1 MGTLKGSAEESSA
14 LTDLLADM
22 VKHYQHPAATGAA
35 DNSASGTAANT
46 STVTTEQPVLQ
57 SNAVVKEVTVTTA
70 NQIST
75 PNTKATTA
83 TAGNMTKSAVTAVS
97 QTEKAVSVPVAERIP
112 AKTSVTSELNT
123 MTKPTSTMTDSHTPD
138 ISAAASASSPAS
150 LTLERETIHLHPV
163 LEKMAVEAVRLNA
176 ADIFISP
183 GFPPSWKID
192 GKITPAPTKPL
203 TADETAKIAMST
215 MTMAQRQRFIQ
226 ELDLNYSIIAKNG
239 VRFRVNAY
247 HEQGRVGMVLRR
259 ITTDIPTT
267 ESLFL
272 PPVLDE
278 LVMKKRGLIILAG
291 PTGSGKSTTMA
302 AMLDYRNANSAGHIL
317 TIEDPIEY
325 VHKPKKS
332 IITHREVGVDTLSW
346 DNAMQS
352 ALREAPDVVCVGEVR
367 SDESMEYALKLAQ
380 TGHLC
385 FFTLHA
391 SSANQAIE
399 RILNFYP
406 EEQHKQVLM
415 DLALNLVC
423 IIGQRLASKKDGKGR
438 RAVVDL
444 LINTATVQDYIYKGE
459 LMQIKELMAKAG
471 NDGMQTFDQCLF
483 QLYADGIIDFDEAL
497 RQSDSPNDLR
507 LRINLYEQGEKGA
520 AIFDTGADLNLI

>member
-1 MGTLKGSAEESSA
+1 MGMLKGSTEGSSG
-14 LTDLLADM
+14 LSDLLADM
-22 VKHYQHPAATGAA
+22 VNHYQHPEATGT
-35 DNSASGTAANT
+35 NASGTAVNT
-46 STVTTEQPVLQ
+46 SSVTTEQPVLQ
-57 SNAVVKEVTVTTA
+57 SDAVAKETTITAA
-70 NQIST
+70 NQISA
-75 PNTKATTA
+75 PNTEAKTA
-83 TAGNMTKSAVTAVS
+83 TAGNMTKPAVTAVS
-97 QTEKAVSVPVAERIP
+97 QTEKTVSVPVTEGIL
-112 AKTSVTSELNT
+112 AKTSVTSEINT
-123 MTKPTSTMTDSHTPD
+123 ITKPTTMTESYVPD
-138 ISAAASASSPAS
+138 ISAAAPASASSHAS
-150 LTLERETIHLHPV
+150 VTLERETIHLHPV

-203 TADETAKIAMST
+203 TAEETAKIAMST
-215 MTMAQRQRFIQ
+215 MTMAQRQRFIE

-332 IITHREVGVDTLSW
+332 IVTHREVGVDTLSW

-423 IIGQRLASKKDGKGR
+423 IIGQRLAAKKDGKGR

-483 QLYADGIIDFDEAL
+483 QLYVEGIVDFDEAL

-520 AIFDTGADLNLI
+520 AIFDSGADLNLI

>member
-1 MGTLKGSAEESSA
+1 MTQLHNIVSANPQS
-14 LTDLLADM
+14 
-22 VKHYQHPAATGAA
+22 Q
-35 DNSASGTAANT
+35 NSEFQN
-46 STVTTEQPVLQ
+46 L
-57 SNAVVKEVTVTTA
+57 
-70 NQIST
+70 
-75 PNTKATTA
+75 
-83 TAGNMTKSAVTAVS
+83 
-97 QTEKAVSVPVAERIP
+97 
-112 AKTSVTSELNT
+112 EL
-123 MTKPTSTMTDSHTPD
+123 DS
-138 ISAAASASSPAS
+138 
-150 LTLERETIHLHPV
+150 IHLHPI
-163 LEKMAVEAVRLNA
+163 LEKMAEEAVRLKA

-183 GFPPSWKID
+183 GFPPAWKID
-192 GKITPAPTKPL
+192 GKTMPALTKPL
-203 TADETAKIAMST
+203 TAEDTAKIVMTT
-215 MTMAQRQRFIQ
+215 MTRAQRQKFLT
-226 ELDLNYSIIAKNG
+226 ELELNYSINARNG

-247 HEQGRVGMVLRR
+247 HEQGRIGMVLRQ
-259 ITTDIPTT
+259 INSEIPTID
-267 ESLFL
+267 SLFL
-272 PPVLDE
+272 PPVLNE

-325 VHKPKKS
+325 VHRPKKS
-332 IITHREVGVDTLSW
+332 IITHREIGVDTLSW

-391 SSANQAIE
+391 SSADQAIE

-406 EEQHKQVLM
+406 EDQHKQVLM

-423 IIGQRLASKKDGKGR
+423 IIGQRLAVKKDGKGR
-438 RAVVDL
+438 RAVIDL
-444 LINTATVQDYIYKGE
+444 LINTTTIQDYIFKGE
-459 LMQIKELMAKAG
+459 LMSIKNMMARSV

-483 QLYADGIIDFDEAL
+483 QLYTDNIIDFEEAL

-507 LRINLYEQGEKGA
+507 LRIKLYEDGQRGISVFNSGPE
-520 AIFDTGADLNLI
+520 LSLI

>member
-1 MGTLKGSAEESSA
+1 MTESPNTVTPRNEVS
-14 LTDLLADM
+14 
-22 VKHYQHPAATGAA
+22 
-35 DNSASGTAANT
+35 NNET
-46 STVTTEQPVLQ
+46 ST
-57 SNAVVKEVTVTTA
+57 
-70 NQIST
+70 
-75 PNTKATTA
+75 
-83 TAGNMTKSAVTAVS
+83 AGKDN
-97 QTEKAVSVPVAERIP
+97 
-112 AKTSVTSELNT
+112 LF
-123 MTKPTSTMTDSHTPD
+123 
-138 ISAAASASSPAS
+138 
-150 LTLERETIHLHPV
+150 LHPV
-163 LEKMAVEAVRLNA
+163 LEKMAEEAVRLKA

-183 GFPPSWKID
+183 GFPPAWKID
-192 GKITPAPTKPL
+192 GKTMPALTKPL
-203 TADETAKIAMST
+203 TAEDTTKIVMTT
-215 MTMAQRQRFIQ
+215 MTKTQWQKFKT
-226 ELDLNYSIIAKNG
+226 ELELNYSIVARNG
-239 VRFRVNAY
+239 SRFRVNAY
-247 HEQGRVGMVLRR
+247 HEQGRVGMVLRQ
-259 ITTDIPTT
+259 ITTEVPTI
-267 ESLFL
+267 ENMLL
-272 PPVLDE
+272 PPVLNE

-317 TIEDPIEY
+317 TIEDPIEF

-391 SSANQAIE
+391 SSADQAIE

-423 IIGQRLASKKDGKGR
+423 IIGQRLAVKKDGKGR
-438 RAVVDL
+438 RAAIDL
-444 LINTATVQDYIYKGE
+444 LINTTTIQDFIYKGE
-459 LMQIKELMAKAG
+459 LLEIKDMMAKCG
-471 NDGMQTFDQCLF
+471 NEGMQTFDQCLF
-483 QLYADGIIDFDEAL
+483 QLYVDDVIDYEEAL

-507 LRINLYEQGEKGA
+507 LRIKLYEDGQKGVSV
-520 AIFDTGADLNLI
+520 FNSGPDLTLI

>member
-1 MGTLKGSAEESSA
+1 MGMLKGSATESGLS
-14 LTDLLADM
+14 DLLADM
-22 VKHYQHPAATGAA
+22 VNQYQQPATEAA
-35 DNSASGTAANT
+35 DTSV
-46 STVTTEQPVLQ
+46 STVGATVN
-57 SNAVVKEVTVTTA
+57 SSAVA
-70 NQIST
+70 NQK
-75 PNTKATTA
+75 P
-83 TAGNMTKSAVTAVS
+83 VS
-97 QTEKAVSVPVAERIP
+97 QANVVAKEAMSEIN
-112 AKTSVTSELNT
+112 KTIKPKNT
-123 MTKPTSTMTDSHTPD
+123 MTESRTQEINTSAPV
-138 ISAAASASSPAS
+138 AP
-150 LTLERETIHLHPV
+150 ERETIHIHPV
-163 LEKMAVEAVRLNA
+163 LEKMAAEAVRLNA

-192 GKITPAPTKPL
+192 GIITPAPTKPL
-203 TADETAKIAMST
+203 TGDETAKITFST
-215 MTMAQRQRFIQ
+215 MTMAQRQRFIK

-247 HEQGRVGMVLRR
+247 HEQGRIGMVLRR
-259 ITTDIPTT
+259 ITTDIPTI

-272 PPVLDE
+272 PPVLNE

-332 IITHREVGVDTLSW
+332 IFTHREVGVDTLSW

-423 IIGQRLASKKDGKGR
+423 IIGQRLAAKKDGKGR
-438 RAVVDL
+438 RAVIDL

-459 LMQIKELMAKAG
+459 LIQIKDLMAKAG

-483 QLYADGIIDFDEAL
+483 QLYVDGIIDFDEAL

-520 AIFDTGADLNLI
+520 TIFDTGAELNLI

>member
-1 MGTLKGSAEESSA
+1 MDMLKDASKESS
-14 LTDLLADM
+14 LSDLLSDM
-22 VKHYQHPAATGAA
+22 VNHYQHP
-35 DNSASGTAANT
+35 TAASATATPSPIVAEAPSANTVKTDANVAAIPIQNTPDSRSADKET
-46 STVTTEQPVLQ
+46 STAMMHATPV
-57 SNAVVKEVTVTTA
+57 AAIE
-70 NQIST
+70 
-75 PNTKATTA
+75 
-83 TAGNMTKSAVTAVS
+83 TKSVPANEQIPVS
-97 QTEKAVSVPVAERIP
+97 SVSSTVESRQTTIHNK
-112 AKTSVTSELNT
+112 
-123 MTKPTSTMTDSHTPD
+123 TMTDSSTAVPAPATAVSTP
-138 ISAAASASSPAS
+138 APV
-150 LTLERETIHLHPV
+150 TLEREVVHIHPV

-183 GFPPSWKID
+183 SFPPSWKID

-203 TADETAKIAMST
+203 TGEETAKIAMST
-215 MTMAQRQRFIQ
+215 MTTVQRQRFMQ

-267 ESLFL
+267 QSLFL

-367 SDESMEYALKLAQ
+367 SDESMAYALKLAQ

-423 IIGQRLASKKDGKGR
+423 IIGQRLAVKKDGKGR
-438 RAVVDL
+438 RAVIDL

-483 QLYADGIIDFDEAL
+483 QLYVDGVIDFEEAL

-507 LRINLYEQGEKGA
+507 LRINLYEQGEKGT
-520 AIFDTGADLNLI
+520 AIFNSGTELNLI

>member
-1 MGTLKGSAEESSA
+1 MGMLKGSATESGLS
-14 LTDLLADM
+14 DLLADM
-22 VKHYQHPAATGAA
+22 VNQYHQPDVTEAA
-35 DNSASGTAANT
+35 DTSVSTVNS
-46 STVTTEQPVLQ
+46 STVT
-57 SNAVVKEVTVTTA
+57 
-70 NQIST
+70 NQK
-75 PNTKATTA
+75 P
-83 TAGNMTKSAVTAVS
+83 VS
-97 QTEKAVSVPVAERIP
+97 QANVVAKE
-112 AKTSVTSELNT
+112 ATSEINKTIKPKNT
-123 MTKPTSTMTDSHTPD
+123 MTESHTQE
-138 ISAAASASSPAS
+138 INTSAPVAP
-150 LTLERETIHLHPV
+150 ERETIHIHPV
-163 LEKMAVEAVRLNA
+163 LEKMAAEAVRLNA

-192 GKITPAPTKPL
+192 GIITPAPTKPL
-203 TADETAKIAMST
+203 TGDETAKITFST
-215 MTMAQRQRFIQ
+215 MTMAQRQRFIK

-247 HEQGRVGMVLRR
+247 HEQGRIGMVLRR
-259 ITTDIPTT
+259 ITTDIPTI

-272 PPVLDE
+272 PPVLNE

-332 IITHREVGVDTLSW
+332 IFTHREVGVDTLSW

-423 IIGQRLASKKDGKGR
+423 IIGQRLAAKKDGKGR
-438 RAVVDL
+438 RAVIDL

-459 LMQIKELMAKAG
+459 LIQIKDLMAKAG

-483 QLYADGIIDFDEAL
+483 QLYVDGIIDFDEAL

-520 AIFDTGADLNLI
+520 TIFDTGAELNLI

>member
-1 MGTLKGSAEESSA
+1 MGMLKGSATESGLS
-14 LTDLLADM
+14 DLLADM
-22 VKHYQHPAATGAA
+22 VNQYQQPATEAA
-35 DNSASGTAANT
+35 DTSV
-46 STVTTEQPVLQ
+46 STVGATVN
-57 SNAVVKEVTVTTA
+57 SSAVA
-70 NQIST
+70 NQK
-75 PNTKATTA
+75 P
-83 TAGNMTKSAVTAVS
+83 VS
-97 QTEKAVSVPVAERIP
+97 QANVVAKE
-112 AKTSVTSELNT
+112 ATSEINKTIKPKNT
-123 MTKPTSTMTDSHTPD
+123 MTESRTQEINTSAPV
-138 ISAAASASSPAS
+138 AP
-150 LTLERETIHLHPV
+150 ERETIHIHPV
-163 LEKMAVEAVRLNA
+163 LEKMAAEAVRLNA

-192 GKITPAPTKPL
+192 GIITPAPTKPL
-203 TADETAKIAMST
+203 TGDETAKITFST
-215 MTMAQRQRFIQ
+215 MTMAQRQRFIK

-247 HEQGRVGMVLRR
+247 HEQGRIGMVLRR
-259 ITTDIPTT
+259 ITTDIPTI

-272 PPVLDE
+272 PPVLNE

-332 IITHREVGVDTLSW
+332 IFTHREVGVDTLSW

-423 IIGQRLASKKDGKGR
+423 IIGQRLTAKKDGKGR
-438 RAVVDL
+438 RAAIDL

-459 LMQIKELMAKAG
+459 LMQIKDLMAKAG

-483 QLYADGIIDFDEAL
+483 QLYVDGVIDFDEAL

>member
-1 MGTLKGSAEESSA
+1 MGMLKGSATESGLS
-14 LTDLLADM
+14 DLLADM
-22 VKHYQHPAATGAA
+22 VNQYHQPDVTEAA
-35 DNSASGTAANT
+35 DTSVSTVNS
-46 STVTTEQPVLQ
+46 STVT
-57 SNAVVKEVTVTTA
+57 
-70 NQIST
+70 NQK
-75 PNTKATTA
+75 P
-83 TAGNMTKSAVTAVS
+83 VS
-97 QTEKAVSVPVAERIP
+97 QANVVAKE
-112 AKTSVTSELNT
+112 ATSEINKTIKPKNT
-123 MTKPTSTMTDSHTPD
+123 MTESRTQEINTSAPV
-138 ISAAASASSPAS
+138 AP
-150 LTLERETIHLHPV
+150 ERETIHIHPV
-163 LEKMAVEAVRLNA
+163 LEKMAAEAVRLNA

-203 TADETAKIAMST
+203 TAEETAKIAMST
-215 MTMAQRQRFIQ
+215 MTMAQRQRFIK

-259 ITTDIPTT
+259 ITTDIPTI

-272 PPVLDE
+272 PPVLNE

-332 IITHREVGVDTLSW
+332 IVTHREVGVDTLSW

-423 IIGQRLASKKDGKGR
+423 IIGQRLAAKKDGKGR
-438 RAVVDL
+438 RAVIDL

-459 LMQIKELMAKAG
+459 LIQIKDLMAKAG

-483 QLYADGIIDFDEAL
+483 QLYVDGIIDFDEAL

-520 AIFDTGADLNLI
+520 TIFDTGAELNLI

>member
-1 MGTLKGSAEESSA
+1 MGMQKDSTNESGLS
-14 LTDLLADM
+14 DLLADM
-22 VKHYQHPAATGAA
+22 VNHYQYPAADTAITTLT
-35 DNSASGTAANT
+35 SGTET
-46 STVTTEQPVLQ
+46 IPIVSTVAAEQLVSLAA
-57 SNAVVKEVTVTTA
+57 SET
-70 NQIST
+70 
-75 PNTKATTA
+75 ATT
-83 TAGNMTKSAVTAVS
+83 
-97 QTEKAVSVPVAERIP
+97 VPVAEKKPKP
-112 AKTSVTSELNT
+112 ASYTTEINKPEKNRNT
-123 MTKPTSTMTDSHTPD
+123 MTESNMTDIRTG
-138 ISAAASASSPAS
+138 ALASTQASIAQ
-150 LTLERETIHLHPV
+150 ERETIHIHPV
-163 LEKMAVEAVRLNA
+163 LEKMAAEAVRLNA

-203 TADETAKIAMST
+203 TAEETAKIAMST
-215 MTMAQRQRFIQ
+215 MTTAQRQRFMA

-247 HEQGRVGMVLRR
+247 HEQSRIGLVLRR
-259 ITTDIPTT
+259 ITTDIPTIQ
-267 ESLFL
+267 SLFL

-278 LVMKKRGLIILAG
+278 LVMRKRGLIILAG

-302 AMLDYRNANSAGHIL
+302 AMLDHRNAHSAGHIL

-325 VHKPKKS
+325 IHKPKKS
-332 IITHREVGVDTLSW
+332 IITHREIGVDTLNW

-406 EEQHKQVLM
+406 EDQHRQVLM
-415 DLALNLVC
+415 DLALNTVC
-423 IIGQRLASKKDGKGR
+423 IIGQRLAVKKDGKGR
-438 RAVVDL
+438 RAVIDL
-444 LINTATVQDYIYKGE
+444 LINTATVQDYIYKGQ

-483 QLYADGIIDFDEAL
+483 QLYADGIIDFEEAL

-520 AIFDTGADLNLI
+520 AIFNTGSELNLV

>member
-1 MGTLKGSAEESSA
+1 MTES
-14 LTDLLADM
+14 
-22 VKHYQHPAATGAA
+22 P
-35 DNSASGTAANT
+35 N
-46 STVTTEQPVLQ
+46 TVTPRNDV
-57 SNAVVKEVTVTTA
+57 SNKETTTA
-70 NQIST
+70 GKDN
-75 PNTKATTA
+75 
-83 TAGNMTKSAVTAVS
+83 
-97 QTEKAVSVPVAERIP
+97 
-112 AKTSVTSELNT
+112 LF
-123 MTKPTSTMTDSHTPD
+123 
-138 ISAAASASSPAS
+138 
-150 LTLERETIHLHPV
+150 LHPV
-163 LEKMAVEAVRLNA
+163 LEKMAEEAVRLKA

-183 GFPPSWKID
+183 GFPPAWKID
-192 GKITPAPTKPL
+192 GKTMPALTKPL
-203 TADETAKIAMST
+203 TAEDTAKIVMTTMSKSQWQKFKT
-215 MTMAQRQRFIQ
+215 
-226 ELDLNYSIIAKNG
+226 ELELNYSIVARNG
-239 VRFRVNAY
+239 SRFRVNAY
-247 HEQGRVGMVLRR
+247 HEQGRVGMVLRQ
-259 ITTDIPTT
+259 ITTEIPTI
-267 ESLFL
+267 ENMLL
-272 PPVLDE
+272 PPVLNE

-317 TIEDPIEY
+317 TIEDPIEF

-391 SSANQAIE
+391 SSADQAIE

-423 IIGQRLASKKDGKGR
+423 IIGQRLAVKKDGKGR
-438 RAVVDL
+438 RAAIDL
-444 LINTATVQDYIYKGE
+444 LINTTTIQDFIYKGE
-459 LMQIKELMAKAG
+459 LMEIKDMMAKCG
-471 NDGMQTFDQCLF
+471 NEGMQTFDQCLF
-483 QLYADGIIDFDEAL
+483 QLYVDDVIDYEEAL

-507 LRINLYEQGEKGA
+507 LRIKLYEDGQKGVSV
-520 AIFDTGADLNLI
+520 FNSGPDLTLV

>member
-1 MGTLKGSAEESSA
+1 MTESQNIEPQ
-14 LTDLLADM
+14 
-22 VKHYQHPAATGAA
+22 K
-35 DNSASGTAANT
+35 
-46 STVTTEQPVLQ
+46 TESLIPEQ
-57 SNAVVKEVTVTTA
+57 EV
-70 NQIST
+70 IY
-75 PNTKATTA
+75 
-83 TAGNMTKSAVTAVS
+83 
-97 QTEKAVSVPVAERIP
+97 
-112 AKTSVTSELNT
+112 
-123 MTKPTSTMTDSHTPD
+123 
-138 ISAAASASSPAS
+138 
-150 LTLERETIHLHPV
+150 LHPI
-163 LEKMAVEAVRLNA
+163 LEKMAEEAVRLKA

-183 GFPPSWKID
+183 GFPPAWKID
-192 GKITPAPTKPL
+192 GKIMPAPTKSL
-203 TADETAKIAMST
+203 TNDDTAKIVMAS
-215 MTMAQRQRFIQ
+215 MTRAQRQKFIT
-226 ELDLNYSIIAKNG
+226 ELELNYSVIAKNG

-247 HEQGRVGMVLRR
+247 HEQGRMGMVLRQ
-259 ITTDIPTT
+259 ITTEIPTI

-272 PPVLDE
+272 PPILNE
-278 LVMKKRGLIILAG
+278 LVMKKRGLVILVG

-302 AMLDYRNANSAGHIL
+302 AMLDYRNNNSAGHIL

-367 SDESMEYALKLAQ
+367 SDASMEYALKLAQ

-391 SSANQAIE
+391 SGADQAIE

-406 EEQHKQVLM
+406 EEQHKQILM

-423 IIGQRLASKKDGKGR
+423 IIGQRLAIKKDGKGR
-438 RAVVDL
+438 RAVIDL

-459 LMQIKELMAKAG
+459 IMSLRNIMAKSK
-471 NDGMQTFDQCLF
+471 NEGMQTFDQCLF
-483 QLYADGIIDFDEAL
+483 QLYVDGIIDFDEAL

-507 LRINLYEQGEKGA
+507 LHIRLYEEGQKGVDSF
-520 AIFDTGADLNLI
+520 INGPELDLI

>member
-1 MGTLKGSAEESSA
+1 MGMLKGSATESGLS
-14 LTDLLADM
+14 DLLADM
-22 VKHYQHPAATGAA
+22 VNQYQQPATEAA
-35 DNSASGTAANT
+35 DTSV
-46 STVTTEQPVLQ
+46 STVGATVN
-57 SNAVVKEVTVTTA
+57 SSAVA
-70 NQIST
+70 NQK
-75 PNTKATTA
+75 P
-83 TAGNMTKSAVTAVS
+83 VS
-97 QTEKAVSVPVAERIP
+97 QANVVAKE
-112 AKTSVTSELNT
+112 ATSEINKTIKPKNT
-123 MTKPTSTMTDSHTPD
+123 MTESRTQEINTSAPV
-138 ISAAASASSPAS
+138 AP
-150 LTLERETIHLHPV
+150 ERETIHIHPV
-163 LEKMAVEAVRLNA
+163 LEKMAAEAVRLNA

-192 GKITPAPTKPL
+192 GIITPAPTKPL
-203 TADETAKIAMST
+203 TGDETAKITFST
-215 MTMAQRQRFIQ
+215 MTMAQRQRFIE

-247 HEQGRVGMVLRR
+247 HEQGRIGMVLRR
-259 ITTDIPTT
+259 ITTDIPTI

-272 PPVLDE
+272 PPVLNE

-332 IITHREVGVDTLSW
+332 IFTHREVGVDTLSW

>member
-1 MGTLKGSAEESSA
+1 MTES
-14 LTDLLADM
+14 
-22 VKHYQHPAATGAA
+22 P
-35 DNSASGTAANT
+35 N
-46 STVTTEQPVLQ
+46 TVTPRNDV
-57 SNAVVKEVTVTTA
+57 SNNET
-70 NQIST
+70 S
-75 PNTKATTA
+75 KA
-83 TAGNMTKSAVTAVS
+83 GKDN
-97 QTEKAVSVPVAERIP
+97 
-112 AKTSVTSELNT
+112 LF
-123 MTKPTSTMTDSHTPD
+123 
-138 ISAAASASSPAS
+138 
-150 LTLERETIHLHPV
+150 LHPV
-163 LEKMAVEAVRLNA
+163 LEKMAEEAVRLKA

-183 GFPPSWKID
+183 GFPPAWKID
-192 GKITPAPTKPL
+192 GKTMPALTKPL
-203 TADETAKIAMST
+203 TAEDTAKIVMTTMSKSQWQKFKT
-215 MTMAQRQRFIQ
+215 
-226 ELDLNYSIIAKNG
+226 ELELNYSIVARNG
-239 VRFRVNAY
+239 SRFRVNAY
-247 HEQGRVGMVLRR
+247 HEQGRVGMVLRQ
-259 ITTDIPTT
+259 ITTEIPTI
-267 ESLFL
+267 ENMLL
-272 PPVLDE
+272 PPVLNE

-317 TIEDPIEY
+317 TIEDPIEF

-391 SSANQAIE
+391 SSADQAIE

-423 IIGQRLASKKDGKGR
+423 IIGQRLAVKKDGKGR
-438 RAVVDL
+438 RAAIDL
-444 LINTATVQDYIYKGE
+444 LINTTTIQDFIYKGE
-459 LMQIKELMAKAG
+459 LMEIKDMMAKCG
-471 NDGMQTFDQCLF
+471 NEGMQTFDQCLF
-483 QLYADGIIDFDEAL
+483 QLYVDDVIDYEEAL

-507 LRINLYEQGEKGA
+507 LRIKLYEDGQKGVSV
-520 AIFDTGADLNLI
+520 FNSGPDLTLV

>member
-1 MGTLKGSAEESSA
+1 MTESPNTVTPRNDVS
-14 LTDLLADM
+14 
-22 VKHYQHPAATGAA
+22 
-35 DNSASGTAANT
+35 NNET
-46 STVTTEQPVLQ
+46 ST
-57 SNAVVKEVTVTTA
+57 
-70 NQIST
+70 
-75 PNTKATTA
+75 
-83 TAGNMTKSAVTAVS
+83 AGKDN
-97 QTEKAVSVPVAERIP
+97 
-112 AKTSVTSELNT
+112 LF
-123 MTKPTSTMTDSHTPD
+123 
-138 ISAAASASSPAS
+138 
-150 LTLERETIHLHPV
+150 LHPV
-163 LEKMAVEAVRLNA
+163 LEKMAEEAVRLKA

-183 GFPPSWKID
+183 GFPPAWKID
-192 GKITPAPTKPL
+192 GKTMPALTKPL
-203 TADETAKIAMST
+203 TAEDTTKIVMTT
-215 MTMAQRQRFIQ
+215 MTKTQWQKFKT
-226 ELDLNYSIIAKNG
+226 ELELNYSIVARNG
-239 VRFRVNAY
+239 SRFRVNAY
-247 HEQGRVGMVLRR
+247 HEQGRVGMVLRQ
-259 ITTDIPTT
+259 ITTEVPTI
-267 ESLFL
+267 ENMLL
-272 PPVLDE
+272 PPVLNE

-317 TIEDPIEY
+317 TIEDPIEF

-391 SSANQAIE
+391 SSADQAIE

-423 IIGQRLASKKDGKGR
+423 IIGQRLAVKKDGKGR
-438 RAVVDL
+438 RAAIDL
-444 LINTATVQDYIYKGE
+444 LINTTTIQDFIYKGE
-459 LMQIKELMAKAG
+459 LLEIKDMMAKCG
-471 NDGMQTFDQCLF
+471 NEGMQTFDQCLF
-483 QLYADGIIDFDEAL
+483 QLYVDDVIDYEEAL

-507 LRINLYEQGEKGA
+507 LRIKLYEDGQKGVSV
-520 AIFDTGADLNLI
+520 FNSGPDLTLI

>member
-1 MGTLKGSAEESSA
+1 MGMLKGSATESGLS
-14 LTDLLADM
+14 DLLADM
-22 VKHYQHPAATGAA
+22 VNQYHQPDVTEAA
-35 DNSASGTAANT
+35 DTSVSTVNS
-46 STVTTEQPVLQ
+46 STVT
-57 SNAVVKEVTVTTA
+57 
-70 NQIST
+70 NQK
-75 PNTKATTA
+75 P
-83 TAGNMTKSAVTAVS
+83 VS
-97 QTEKAVSVPVAERIP
+97 QANVVAKE
-112 AKTSVTSELNT
+112 ATSEINKTIKPKNT
-123 MTKPTSTMTDSHTPD
+123 MTESHTQE
-138 ISAAASASSPAS
+138 INTSAPVI
-150 LTLERETIHLHPV
+150 LEREIIHIHPV
-163 LEKMAVEAVRLNA
+163 LEKMAAEAVRLNA

-203 TADETAKIAMST
+203 TAEETAKIAMST
-215 MTMAQRQRFIQ
+215 MTMAQRQRFIE

-332 IITHREVGVDTLSW
+332 IVTHREVGVDTLSW

-423 IIGQRLASKKDGKGR
+423 IIGQRLAAKKDGKGR
-438 RAVVDL
+438 RAVIDL

-459 LMQIKELMAKAG
+459 LIQIKDLMAKAG

-483 QLYADGIIDFDEAL
+483 QLYVDGIIDFDEAL

-520 AIFDTGADLNLI
+520 TIFDTGAELNLI

>member
-1 MGTLKGSAEESSA
+1 MSRLHFHYLYQLLLISYSANSCTNLTKWLEHPPENYIVQKYIIMTQLHNIVSA
-14 LTDLLADM
+14 NP
-22 VKHYQHPAATGAA
+22 QSQ
-35 DNSASGTAANT
+35 NSEFQN
-46 STVTTEQPVLQ
+46 L
-57 SNAVVKEVTVTTA
+57 
-70 NQIST
+70 
-75 PNTKATTA
+75 
-83 TAGNMTKSAVTAVS
+83 
-97 QTEKAVSVPVAERIP
+97 
-112 AKTSVTSELNT
+112 EL
-123 MTKPTSTMTDSHTPD
+123 DS
-138 ISAAASASSPAS
+138 
-150 LTLERETIHLHPV
+150 IHLHPI
-163 LEKMAVEAVRLNA
+163 LEKMAEEAVRLKA

-183 GFPPSWKID
+183 GFPPAWKID
-192 GKITPAPTKPL
+192 GKTMPALTKPL
-203 TADETAKIAMST
+203 TAEDTAKIVMTT
-215 MTMAQRQRFIQ
+215 MTRAQRQKFLT
-226 ELDLNYSIIAKNG
+226 ELELNYSVNARNG

-247 HEQGRVGMVLRR
+247 HEQGRIGMVLRQ
-259 ITTDIPTT
+259 INSEIPTID
-267 ESLFL
+267 SLFL
-272 PPVLDE
+272 PPVLNE

-325 VHKPKKS
+325 VHRPKKS
-332 IITHREVGVDTLSW
+332 IITHREIGVDTLSW

-391 SSANQAIE
+391 SSADQAIE

-406 EEQHKQVLM
+406 EDQHKQVLM

-423 IIGQRLASKKDGKGR
+423 IIGQRLAVKKDGKGR
-438 RAVVDL
+438 RAVIDL
-444 LINTATVQDYIYKGE
+444 LINTTTIQDYIFKGE
-459 LMQIKELMAKAG
+459 LMSIKNMMARSV

-483 QLYADGIIDFDEAL
+483 QLYTDNIIDFEEAL

-507 LRINLYEQGEKGA
+507 LRIKLYEDGQRGISVFNSGPE
-520 AIFDTGADLNLI
+520 LSLI

>member
-1 MGTLKGSAEESSA
+1 MTES
-14 LTDLLADM
+14 
-22 VKHYQHPAATGAA
+22 P
-35 DNSASGTAANT
+35 N
-46 STVTTEQPVLQ
+46 TVTPRNDV
-57 SNAVVKEVTVTTA
+57 SNKE
-70 NQIST
+70 
-75 PNTKATTA
+75 TTA
-83 TAGNMTKSAVTAVS
+83 TGKDN
-97 QTEKAVSVPVAERIP
+97 
-112 AKTSVTSELNT
+112 LF
-123 MTKPTSTMTDSHTPD
+123 
-138 ISAAASASSPAS
+138 
-150 LTLERETIHLHPV
+150 LHPV
-163 LEKMAVEAVRLNA
+163 LEKMAEEAVRLKA

-183 GFPPSWKID
+183 GFPPAWKID
-192 GKITPAPTKPL
+192 GKTMPALTKPL
-203 TADETAKIAMST
+203 TAEETAKIVMTTMSKSQWQKFKT
-215 MTMAQRQRFIQ
+215 
-226 ELDLNYSIIAKNG
+226 ELELNYSIVARNG
-239 VRFRVNAY
+239 SRFRVNAY
-247 HEQGRVGMVLRR
+247 HEQGRVGMVLRQ
-259 ITTDIPTT
+259 ITTEIPTI
-267 ESLFL
+267 ENMLL
-272 PPVLDE
+272 PPVLNE

-317 TIEDPIEY
+317 TIEDPIEF

-391 SSANQAIE
+391 SSADQAIE

-423 IIGQRLASKKDGKGR
+423 IIGQRLAVKKDGKGR
-438 RAVVDL
+438 RAAIDL
-444 LINTATVQDYIYKGE
+444 LINTTTIQDFIYKGE
-459 LMQIKELMAKAG
+459 LMEIKDMMAKCG
-471 NDGMQTFDQCLF
+471 NEGMQTFDQCLF
-483 QLYADGIIDFDEAL
+483 QLYVDDVIDYEEAL

-507 LRINLYEQGEKGA
+507 LRIKLYEDGQKGVSV
-520 AIFDTGADLNLI
+520 FNSGPDLTLV

>member
-1 MGTLKGSAEESSA
+1 MGMEKGSTKESGLS
-14 LTDLLADM
+14 DLLADM
-22 VKHYQHPAATGAA
+22 VNHYQHPAA
-35 DNSASGTAANT
+35 D
-46 STVTTEQPVLQ
+46 
-57 SNAVVKEVTVTTA
+57 
-70 NQIST
+70 
-75 PNTKATTA
+75 TA
-83 TAGNMTKSAVTAVS
+83 TATLTSGAEAISVTPNIAVVQPVSLATSETA
-97 QTEKAVSVPVAERIP
+97 TTVPVAEKKPKP
-112 AKTSVTSELNT
+112 AIYTTEINQTEKNTNT
-123 MTKPTSTMTDSHTPD
+123 MTESHMTDTRTGV
-138 ISAAASASSPAS
+138 PAN
-150 LTLERETIHLHPV
+150 TQVPIAQEREAIHIHPV
-163 LEKMAVEAVRLNA
+163 LEKMAAEAVRLNA

-192 GKITPAPTKPL
+192 GKMTPAPTKPL
-203 TADETAKIAMST
+203 TGEETAKIAMST
-215 MTMAQRQRFIQ
+215 MTIAQRQRFMV
-226 ELDLNYSIIAKNG
+226 ELDLNYSIVAKNG

-247 HEQGRVGMVLRR
+247 HEQGRVGLVLRR
-259 ITTDIPTT
+259 ITTDIPTA

-272 PPVLDE
+272 PPVLNE

-332 IITHREVGVDTLSW
+332 IVTHREVGVDTLSW

-367 SDESMEYALKLAQ
+367 SDESMAYALKLAQ

-423 IIGQRLASKKDGKGR
+423 IIGQRLAVKKDGNGR
-438 RAVVDL
+438 RAVIDL
-444 LINTATVQDYIYKGE
+444 LINTTTVQDYIYKGQ

-483 QLYADGIIDFDEAL
+483 QLYADGIIDFEEAL

-520 AIFDTGADLNLI
+520 AIFNTGTELNLI

>member
-1 MGTLKGSAEESSA
+1 MTES
-14 LTDLLADM
+14 
-22 VKHYQHPAATGAA
+22 P
-35 DNSASGTAANT
+35 N
-46 STVTTEQPVLQ
+46 TVTPRNDV
-57 SNAVVKEVTVTTA
+57 SNNET
-70 NQIST
+70 S
-75 PNTKATTA
+75 KA
-83 TAGNMTKSAVTAVS
+83 GKDN
-97 QTEKAVSVPVAERIP
+97 
-112 AKTSVTSELNT
+112 LF
-123 MTKPTSTMTDSHTPD
+123 
-138 ISAAASASSPAS
+138 
-150 LTLERETIHLHPV
+150 LHPV
-163 LEKMAVEAVRLNA
+163 LEKMAEEAVRLKA

-183 GFPPSWKID
+183 GFPPAWKID
-192 GKITPAPTKPL
+192 GKTMPALTKPL
-203 TADETAKIAMST
+203 TAEDTAKIVMTTMSKSQWQKFKT
-215 MTMAQRQRFIQ
+215 
-226 ELDLNYSIIAKNG
+226 ELELNYSIVARNG
-239 VRFRVNAY
+239 SRFRVNAY
-247 HEQGRVGMVLRR
+247 HEQGRVGMVLRQ
-259 ITTDIPTT
+259 ITTEIPTI
-267 ESLFL
+267 ENMLL
-272 PPVLDE
+272 PPVLNE

-317 TIEDPIEY
+317 TIEDPIEF

-391 SSANQAIE
+391 SSADQAIE

-423 IIGQRLASKKDGKGR
+423 IIGQRLAVKKDGKGR
-438 RAVVDL
+438 RAAIDL
-444 LINTATVQDYIYKGE
+444 LINTTTIQDFIYKGE
-459 LMQIKELMAKAG
+459 LMEIKDMMAKCG
-471 NDGMQTFDQCLF
+471 NEGMQTFDQCLF
-483 QLYADGIIDFDEAL
+483 QLYVDDVIDYEEAL

-507 LRINLYEQGEKGA
+507 LRIKLYEDGQKGVSV
-520 AIFDTGADLNLI
+520 FNSGPDLTLI

>member
-1 MGTLKGSAEESSA
+1 MGMLKGSATESGLS
-14 LTDLLADM
+14 DLLADM
-22 VKHYQHPAATGAA
+22 VNQYHQPDVTEAA
-35 DNSASGTAANT
+35 DTSVSTVNS
-46 STVTTEQPVLQ
+46 STVT
-57 SNAVVKEVTVTTA
+57 
-70 NQIST
+70 NQK
-75 PNTKATTA
+75 P
-83 TAGNMTKSAVTAVS
+83 VS
-97 QTEKAVSVPVAERIP
+97 QANVVAKE
-112 AKTSVTSELNT
+112 ATSEINKTIKPKNT
-123 MTKPTSTMTDSHTPD
+123 MTESHTQE
-138 ISAAASASSPAS
+138 INTSAPVAP
-150 LTLERETIHLHPV
+150 ERETIHIHPV
-163 LEKMAVEAVRLNA
+163 LEKMAAEAVRLNA

-192 GKITPAPTKPL
+192 GIITPAPTKPL
-203 TADETAKIAMST
+203 TGDETAKITFST
-215 MTMAQRQRFIQ
+215 MTMAQRQRFIK

-247 HEQGRVGMVLRR
+247 HEQGRIGMVLRR
-259 ITTDIPTT
+259 ITTDIPTI

-272 PPVLDE
+272 PPVLNE

-332 IITHREVGVDTLSW
+332 IFTHREVGVDTLSW

-423 IIGQRLASKKDGKGR
+423 IIGQRLAAKKDGKGR
-438 RAVVDL
+438 RAVIDL

-459 LMQIKELMAKAG
+459 LIQIKNLMAKAG

-483 QLYADGIIDFDEAL
+483 QLYVDGIIDFDEAL

-520 AIFDTGADLNLI
+520 TIFDTGAELNLI

>member
-1 MGTLKGSAEESSA
+1 MTQLHNIVSANPQS
-14 LTDLLADM
+14 
-22 VKHYQHPAATGAA
+22 Q
-35 DNSASGTAANT
+35 NSEFQN
-46 STVTTEQPVLQ
+46 L
-57 SNAVVKEVTVTTA
+57 
-70 NQIST
+70 
-75 PNTKATTA
+75 
-83 TAGNMTKSAVTAVS
+83 
-97 QTEKAVSVPVAERIP
+97 
-112 AKTSVTSELNT
+112 EL
-123 MTKPTSTMTDSHTPD
+123 DS
-138 ISAAASASSPAS
+138 
-150 LTLERETIHLHPV
+150 IHLHPI
-163 LEKMAVEAVRLNA
+163 LEKMAEEAVRLKA

-183 GFPPSWKID
+183 GFPPAWKID
-192 GKITPAPTKPL
+192 GKTMPALTKPL
-203 TADETAKIAMST
+203 TAEDTAKIVMTT
-215 MTMAQRQRFIQ
+215 MTRAQRQKFLT
-226 ELDLNYSIIAKNG
+226 ELELNYSVNARNG

-247 HEQGRVGMVLRR
+247 HEQGRIGMVLRQ
-259 ITTDIPTT
+259 INSEIPTID
-267 ESLFL
+267 SLFL
-272 PPVLDE
+272 PPVLNE

-325 VHKPKKS
+325 VHRPKKS
-332 IITHREVGVDTLSW
+332 IITHREIGVDTLSW

-391 SSANQAIE
+391 SSADQAIE

-406 EEQHKQVLM
+406 EDQHKQVLM

-423 IIGQRLASKKDGKGR
+423 IIGQRLAVKKDGKGR
-438 RAVVDL
+438 RAVIDL
-444 LINTATVQDYIYKGE
+444 LINTTTIQDYIFKGE
-459 LMQIKELMAKAG
+459 LMSIKNMMARSV

-483 QLYADGIIDFDEAL
+483 QLYTDNIIDFEEAL

-507 LRINLYEQGEKGA
+507 LRIKLYEDGQRGISVFNSGPE
-520 AIFDTGADLNLI
+520 LSLI

>member
-1 MGTLKGSAEESSA
+1 M
-14 LTDLLADM
+14 
-22 VKHYQHPAATGAA
+22 
-35 DNSASGTAANT
+35 
-46 STVTTEQPVLQ
+46 TELH
-57 SNAVVKEVTVTTA
+57 N
-70 NQIST
+70 I
-75 PNTKATTA
+75 
-83 TAGNMTKSAVTAVS
+83 
-97 QTEKAVSVPVAERIP
+97 
-112 AKTSVTSELNT
+112 TSVNPQSQNSEFQN
-123 MTKPTSTMTDSHTPD
+123 
-138 ISAAASASSPAS
+138 
-150 LTLERETIHLHPV
+150 RESESVHLHPV
-163 LEKMAVEAVRLNA
+163 LEKMAEEAVRLKA

-183 GFPPSWKID
+183 GFPPAWKID
-192 GKITPAPTKPL
+192 GKVMPALTKPL
-203 TADETAKIAMST
+203 TAEDTAKIVMTT
-215 MTMAQRQRFIQ
+215 MTRAQRQKFLT
-226 ELDLNYSIIAKNG
+226 ELELNYSVNARNG

-247 HEQGRVGMVLRR
+247 HEQGRIGMVLRQ
-259 ITTDIPTT
+259 INSEIPTIDG
-267 ESLFL
+267 LFL
-272 PPVLDE
+272 PPVLNE

-325 VHKPKKS
+325 VHSPKKS
-332 IITHREVGVDTLSW
+332 IITHREIGVDTLSW

-391 SSANQAIE
+391 SSADQAIE

-423 IIGQRLASKKDGKGR
+423 IIGQRLAIKKDGKGR
-438 RAVVDL
+438 RAVIDL
-444 LINTATVQDYIYKGE
+444 LINTTTIQDFIFKGE
-459 LMQIKELMAKAG
+459 LMSIKSMMARSG
-471 NDGMQTFDQCLF
+471 NEGMQTFDQCLF
-483 QLYADGIIDFDEAL
+483 QLYTDNIIDFEEAL

-507 LRINLYEQGEKGA
+507 LRIKLYEDGQRGVSVFSDGPE
-520 AIFDTGADLNLI
+520 LSLM

>member
-1 MGTLKGSAEESSA
+1 MTQLHNIVSANPQSHNSEFQNLES
-14 LTDLLADM
+14 
-22 VKHYQHPAATGAA
+22 
-35 DNSASGTAANT
+35 
-46 STVTTEQPVLQ
+46 
-57 SNAVVKEVTVTTA
+57 
-70 NQIST
+70 
-75 PNTKATTA
+75 
-83 TAGNMTKSAVTAVS
+83 
-97 QTEKAVSVPVAERIP
+97 
-112 AKTSVTSELNT
+112 
-123 MTKPTSTMTDSHTPD
+123 DS
-138 ISAAASASSPAS
+138 
-150 LTLERETIHLHPV
+150 IHLHPV
-163 LEKMAVEAVRLNA
+163 LEKMAEEAVRLKA

-183 GFPPSWKID
+183 GFPPAWKID
-192 GKITPAPTKPL
+192 GKTMPALTKPL
-203 TADETAKIAMST
+203 TAEDTAKIVMTT
-215 MTMAQRQRFIQ
+215 MTRAQRQKFLT
-226 ELDLNYSIIAKNG
+226 ELELNYSVNARNG

-247 HEQGRVGMVLRR
+247 HEQGRIGMVLRQ
-259 ITTDIPTT
+259 INSEIPTID
-267 ESLFL
+267 SLFL
-272 PPVLDE
+272 PPVLNE

-325 VHKPKKS
+325 VHRPKKS
-332 IITHREVGVDTLSW
+332 IITHREIGVDTLSW

-391 SSANQAIE
+391 SSADQAIE

-406 EEQHKQVLM
+406 EDQHKQVLM

-423 IIGQRLASKKDGKGR
+423 IIGQRLAVKKDGKGR
-438 RAVVDL
+438 RAVIDL
-444 LINTATVQDYIYKGE
+444 LINTTTIQDYIFKGE
-459 LMQIKELMAKAG
+459 LMSIKNMMARSV

-483 QLYADGIIDFDEAL
+483 QLYTDNIIDFEEAL

-507 LRINLYEQGEKGA
+507 LRIKLYEDGQRGISVFNSGPE
-520 AIFDTGADLNLI
+520 LSLI

>member
-1 MGTLKGSAEESSA
+1 MTESHM
-14 LTDLLADM
+14 TDIR
-22 VKHYQHPAATGAA
+22 TGA
-35 DNSASGTAANT
+35 
-46 STVTTEQPVLQ
+46 
-57 SNAVVKEVTVTTA
+57 
-70 NQIST
+70 
-75 PNTKATTA
+75 
-83 TAGNMTKSAVTAVS
+83 
-97 QTEKAVSVPVAERIP
+97 
-112 AKTSVTSELNT
+112 
-123 MTKPTSTMTDSHTPD
+123 
-138 ISAAASASSPAS
+138 PAS
-150 LTLERETIHLHPV
+150 TQSPIAQERETIHIHPV
-163 LEKMAVEAVRLNA
+163 LEKMATEAVRLNA

-203 TADETAKIAMST
+203 TAEETAKIAMST
-215 MTMAQRQRFIQ
+215 MTTAQRQRFMA

-247 HEQGRVGMVLRR
+247 HEQSRVGLVLRR
-259 ITTDIPTT
+259 ITTDIPTIQ
-267 ESLFL
+267 SLFL

-278 LVMKKRGLIILAG
+278 LVMRKRGLIILAG

-302 AMLDYRNANSAGHIL
+302 AMLDHRNAHSAGHIL

-325 VHKPKKS
+325 IHKPKKS
-332 IITHREVGVDTLSW
+332 IITHREIGVDTLNW

-406 EEQHKQVLM
+406 EDQHRQVLM
-415 DLALNLVC
+415 DLALNTVC
-423 IIGQRLASKKDGKGR
+423 IIGQRLAVKKDGKGR
-438 RAVVDL
+438 RAVIDL
-444 LINTATVQDYIYKGE
+444 LINTATVQDYIYKGQ

-483 QLYADGIIDFDEAL
+483 QLYADGIIDFEEAL

-520 AIFDTGADLNLI
+520 AIFNTGSELNLV

>member
-1 MGTLKGSAEESSA
+1 MGMLKGSATESGLS
-14 LTDLLADM
+14 DLLADM
-22 VKHYQHPAATGAA
+22 VNQYQQPATEAA
-35 DNSASGTAANT
+35 DTSV
-46 STVTTEQPVLQ
+46 STVGATVN
-57 SNAVVKEVTVTTA
+57 SSAVA
-70 NQIST
+70 NQK
-75 PNTKATTA
+75 P
-83 TAGNMTKSAVTAVS
+83 VS
-97 QTEKAVSVPVAERIP
+97 QANVVAKE
-112 AKTSVTSELNT
+112 ATSEINKTIKPKNT
-123 MTKPTSTMTDSHTPD
+123 MTESRTQEINTSAPV
-138 ISAAASASSPAS
+138 AP
-150 LTLERETIHLHPV
+150 ERETIHIHPV
-163 LEKMAVEAVRLNA
+163 LEKMAAEAVRLNA